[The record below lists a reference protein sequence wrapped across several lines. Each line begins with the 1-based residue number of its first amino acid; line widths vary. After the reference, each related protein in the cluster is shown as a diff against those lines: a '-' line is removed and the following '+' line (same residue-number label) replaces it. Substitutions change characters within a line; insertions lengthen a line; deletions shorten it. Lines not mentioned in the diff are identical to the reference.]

1 MATGWGENSDRTVD
15 IGGEPQP
22 WQSHNGGTIGENLL
36 GLDQTV
42 TRPRSLREHLLE
54 QIGADLSDQDDR
66 LIALHLLDLVDDDGY
81 LRAGLDEVRRLL
93 ECASERVERV
103 LARLQQFD
111 PIGVFARDLKECL
124 TLQLRDRNRLDPA
137 IQALLDN
144 LELLADCL
152 VGASFL

>member
-1 MATGWGENSDRTVD
+1 
-15 IGGEPQP
+15 
-22 WQSHNGGTIGENLL
+22 
-36 GLDQTV
+36 
-42 TRPRSLREHLLE
+42 
-54 QIGADLSDQDDR
+54 
-66 LIALHLLDLVDDDGY
+66 
-81 LRAGLDEVRRLL
+81 VRRLL

-111 PIGVFARDLKECL
+111 PVGVFARDLKECL

-152 VGASFL
+152 AGGDIAALVRARGVDAADVEEMIREILSLDPTPGHAFDPPLARSRWCPIS